1 MSHFEDTKA
10 LLQYPVFVYFKHKF
24 TGPDWRPWCQVLVS
38 LNLVDGT
45 KTTLKVKPP
54 LTLYGS
60 SIIEGKVLLTVGN
73 FSDGD
78 YSDSDDCTTLTNL
91 STGNVLAQVAGL
103 FSPVKYQSLGDED
116 DDHLCYVRRQKK
128 LYALRS
134 GKLFSGP
141 LFLCWAP
148 LRSLNCSYEC
158 NALLERFKKVLALV
172 F

>member
-73 FSDGD
+73 FSEGNIFNRD
-78 YSDSDDCTTLTNL
+78 DSTFLTNL
-91 STGNVLAQVAGL
+91 SKGNVLAQVAGL

-134 GKLFSGP
+134 GIIFPGS
-141 LFLCWAP
+141 FLKCWAP
-148 LRSLNCSYEC
+148 LRS
-158 NALLERFKKVLALV
+158 
-172 F
+172 